1 MLFELANVRF
11 VEEDDF
17 LALRDFNASRMTKTA
32 NSTTLHVRNKV
43 FQ

>member
-1 MLFELANVRF
+1 MLFGLANGRL

-32 NSTTLHVRNKV
+32 NSTILRVRNGV
-43 FQ
+43 F